1 MYLRRTLEDHVLR
14 LSRSYPVLAVTGPR
28 QVGKTTLL
36 EHLAVG
42 TERRRV
48 SLDEAVPRAL
58 ANEDPDLFLERYP
71 PPVLIDEVQN
81 APPLFPALK
90 PVADRSPTGSYWLT
104 GSQHFPLMRS
114 VAESLAGRV
123 GLVELSGLS
132 QAEEFGSGSDLPFR
146 PDRVSASP
154 AEWGSSL
161 DVFRRLV
168 RGTFPRLAHA
178 DAPPWESFYGSYV
191 QTYLE
196 RDLRSLASVNDLSAF
211 RRFLQL
217 CAARIG
223 QLVNLSELARDARI
237 SVSTAGNWIALLEAS
252 YQVIL
257 LRPYFENQSKRTIK
271 TPKLYFRDPGLACY
285 LLGWL
290 SAETAM
296 AGAMAGALLENYAVS
311 EILKS
316 YLHRGR
322 EAPVWFY
329 RTKEKVEVDL
339 LLAEEG
345 RLFPVEIKLTA
356 RPDRGDLKGIEA
368 LRRTGAPVGPGAVL
382 CFVREAVALSR
393 EVEALPVAA
402 IG

>member
-1 MYLRRTLEDHVLR
+1 MYLRRTLEEHILR
-14 LSRSYPVLAVTGPR
+14 LSRSYPVLALTGPR

-42 TERRRV
+42 TDRRRV
-48 SLDEAVPRAL
+48 SLDEAGPRAL

-90 PVADRSPTGSYWLT
+90 PVVDRSPAGSYWLT
-104 GSQHFPLMRS
+104 GSQQFPLMRS

-132 QAEEFGSGSDLPFR
+132 QAEELGSGGDLPFR
-146 PDRVSASP
+146 PSRMAALPVG
-154 AEWGSSL
+154 EGSSL
-161 DVFRRLV
+161 EIFRRLV
-168 RGTFPRLAHA
+168 RGTFPRLVNA
-178 DAPPWESFYGSYV
+178 DAPPWESFFGSYV

-196 RDLRSLASVNDLSAF
+196 RDLRALANVSDLSAF

-223 QLVNLSELARDARI
+223 QLVNLSDLARDARI
-237 SVSTAGNWIALLEAS
+237 SVSTASNWMSLLEAS
-252 YQVIL
+252 YQVVL
-257 LRPYFENQSKRTIK
+257 LPPYFENLGKRTIK
-271 TPKLYFRDPGLACY
+271 TPKLYFRDTGLACY
-285 LLGWL
+285 LTGWL
-290 SAETAM
+290 SAETAL
-296 AGAMAGALLENYAVS
+296 AGAMAGPLLENYVVS

-322 EAPVWFY
+322 EAPLWFY

-345 RLFPVEIKLTA
+345 RLFPIEIKLTA
-356 RPDRGDLKGIEA
+356 RPDRGDLAGIEA
-368 LRRTGAPVGPGAVL
+368 LRRAGAAVGPGAVV
-382 CFVREAVALSR
+382 CFVREAVALTR
-393 EVEALPVAA
+393 NVDAIPVAA